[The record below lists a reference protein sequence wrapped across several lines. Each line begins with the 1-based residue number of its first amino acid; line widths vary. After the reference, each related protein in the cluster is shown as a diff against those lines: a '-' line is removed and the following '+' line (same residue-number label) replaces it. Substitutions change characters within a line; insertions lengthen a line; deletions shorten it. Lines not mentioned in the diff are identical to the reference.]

1 MEPFDTWILP
11 FTFIPGVGM
20 LVLSTAN
27 RFHFVNVLIR
37 EMTSGE
43 HEFCE
48 KSIQILLK
56 RSRHFQRALVSFY
69 LSICLFAISALIGSI
84 NANWL
89 LQDGA
94 QSAYITDI
102 TITLGVASL
111 IYGAVRLVSES
122 LLAFHMVSN
131 HCSDAKTDQKKS
143 DKI

>member
-37 EMTSGE
+37 EMTSGKYE
-43 HEFCE
+43 ICE

-69 LSICLFAISALIGSI
+69 LSICLFAVSALIGSI

-89 LQDGA
+89 PQDSA
-94 QSAYITDI
+94 QSVYITNI
-102 TITLGVASL
+102 TITLGVVAL
-111 IYGAVRLVSES
+111 IYGAIRLVSES
-122 LLAFHMVSN
+122 LLAFHMASN
-131 HCSDAKTDQKKS
+131 QCLDVKS
-143 DKI
+143 